1 TGSLRFFCPQFFCLH
16 RLAGPIGWQNEIL
29 RYGRLKTCATFRFGP
44 QKEHRRNPG
53 YPRSSS
59 AFGSGCARFGFRLS
73 FEFRISVFGFSWCL
87 ELFWLWTLGFRHKI
101 LCVRP
106 MVGYPSGQRGQTV
119 NLLAYAF
126 DGSNPSPTTTFK
138 TGGKEAFSSN
148 AFNGIGYGNEF
159 HHLTSTKRFRCLVRD
174 HALVGGAVGGP
185 QRYSLGG

>member
-1 TGSLRFFCPQFFCLH
+1 MMNDENRFPSSLV
-16 RLAGPIGWQNEIL
+16 L
-29 RYGRLKTCATFRFGP
+29 R
-44 QKEHRRNPG
+44 H
-53 YPRSSS
+53 SS
-59 AFGSGCARFGFRLS
+59 FVIRLS
-73 FEFRISVFGFSWCL
+73 FGPWTFTGAWML

-148 AFNGIGYGNEF
+148 AFNGIGHGNEF
-159 HHLTSTKRFRCLVRD
+159 DQHTSTKRFGCLVCD
-174 HALVGGAVGGP
+174 HALVGGAVRWP
-185 QRYSLGG
+185 QRYSPGG